1 MNGVD
6 LKVSTGNIVDTKA
19 DAIVVSVG
27 AKFELH
33 GKFDYPTSLFV
44 QGRSIARFCFV
55 SFFLNAL
62 KRLNYYYCMLC
73 LCLFLQVERAR
84 H

>member
-27 AKFELH
+27 ANFELH
-33 GKFDYPTSLFV
+33 GKFDYPRIFKLFEV
-44 QGRSIARFCFV
+44 HVMSAISCLLLLFRSV
-55 SFFLNAL
+55 SKAF
-62 KRLNYYYCMLC
+62 
-73 LCLFLQVERAR
+73 
-84 H
+84 